1 MQIYGKEVDFKISRL
16 KDAGNME
23 LALKNMEKAEIKAK
37 EGKTIQEILGAMIQ
51 VFRQFFIDA
60 TGRDVLAEC
69 EDLEE
74 AKEAYLAFLEEVKQQ
89 KATVLNFSVS
99 DIK

>member
-60 TGRDVLAEC
+60 TGQDVLAEC

>member
-23 LALKNMEKAEIKAK
+23 LALRHMAETEKQVKKGAK
-37 EGKTIQEILGAMIQ
+37 LSETLNLMIQ
-51 VFRQFFIDA
+51 MLRTFFQEA
-60 TGRDVLAEC
+60 TGQDVLEGC

-74 AKEAYLAFLEEVKQQ
+74 AKQACYGFLREVKNQ
-89 KATVLNFSVS
+89 KETVITFSAD